1 MMANWEKL
9 NKEFDA
15 ILDNISDQ
23 EWNDWYDSIDAQKEM
38 CQMQMMLEAKMQSEK
53 IIFNKLLGEL
63 IINETLKSDSVVNF
77 SNINLIRNFSSIKV
91 TKSNSKSNYP
101 LAA

>member
-1 MMANWEKL
+1 MANWEKL

-15 ILDNISDQ
+15 ILENISNQ
-23 EWNDWYDSIDAQKEM
+23 EWKDWHDSIEAQKEM

-63 IINETLKSDSVVNF
+63 IINETLKSDTIVNF
-77 SNINLIRNFSSIKV
+77 SKINLVRNFSSIKG
-91 TKSNSKSNYP
+91 TKSNNKLNYP